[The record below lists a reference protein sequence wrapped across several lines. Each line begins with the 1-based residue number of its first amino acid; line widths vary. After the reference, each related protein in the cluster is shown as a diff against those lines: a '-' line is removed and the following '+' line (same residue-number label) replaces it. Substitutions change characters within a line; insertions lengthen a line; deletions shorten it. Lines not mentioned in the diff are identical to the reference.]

1 MAVNVKMG
9 VDIGGFKQGIQEGQN
24 ILKGLNAEMKAADA
38 EFKATG
44 NAEQQLASKTKT
56 LNSQLQVQKG
66 IADQA
71 QKALK
76 AMEESGVKPTDA
88 AYQKM
93 YATMMNATAGMNEAQ
108 AALNGLTGEEQK
120 TAKGA
125 EELTGKLDGIGKKVS
140 LQQVTSAIN
149 SITTGLENA
158 ARKAVEFGE
167 ELWNMVM
174 DSAKWADDTATQAL
188 MYGIDVE
195 EYQRMQKLVT
205 NGMDTTVES
214 MLKSQDKLTK
224 GVGKKSKEV
233 LDTLKELGVGLRSGV
248 LTDWTSWKDKDPT
261 ELFWEAGR
269 ALMGMSDAFDKEAA
283 AQTLFGRSWK
293 ELVPLFDTE
302 NGGFASLEEYKEALK
317 NTNINTEEEIKDL
330 ATLNDKWGE
339 FEGNLQ
345 TLQAKVAASM
355 APALIQATDALNG
368 FLDTILAY
376 LETEDGQALLKQLGD
391 TVASF
396 FDGLTEL
403 EPQTVVDNF
412 QTIFTSLTDGLKWIQ
427 EHSDEVV
434 NGLKTILGVFV
445 GLEIAKGVT
454 TILNLVNGLNTL
466 LGGGAAAGAASA
478 GASAGA
484 SFATGFVNAFVST
497 APILAGMLGITAI
510 AVTPAVATQKEYEAK
525 WKQKQQERMAAA
537 EEASAQ
543 NADFILEA
551 SGAVGPKFN
560 ADGTYKTGAFGF
572 LDMNPTS
579 ETARLLME
587 LSSRQNQQRAQLFSA
602 INAFGQYTNG
612 YYTTDLLT
620 QFWANPNGEQ
630 FDEATLNAML
640 QKITDAL
647 IEAEKPK
654 VPVELKTPEDSA
666 QQIVEQVGE
675 VVIPAVVQVTAVT
688 AGGAMGMGVNG
699 WPTGGGGG
707 GPLMYIKGYAN
718 GLPYV
723 PYDGLYRLHRGE
735 RVMTA
740 GTNRNYTANSNLY
753 VENMN
758 MNNGMDAQAL
768 AAAMSAQN
776 RRISAG
782 FGS

>member
-93 YATMMNATAGMNEAQ
+93 YATMMNAVAGMNEAQ

-125 EELTGKLDGIGKKVS
+125 EELTGKLDGIGKKIS

-167 ELWNMVM
+167 ELWNTIM
-174 DSAKWADDTATQAL
+174 DSARRADDTATMAE
-188 MYGIDVE
+188 MYWIDLDTF
-195 EYQRMQKLVT
+195 QRMQKLVAG
-205 NGMDTTVES
+205 GMDTSVES
-214 MLKSQDKLTK
+214 MLSSQDKLKK
-224 GVGKKSKEV
+224 GIGKGSKDV
-233 LDTLKELGVGLRSGV
+233 LSYLQELHVGLREGV
-248 LTDWTSWKDKDPT
+248 LEDWTSWKQKDPVK
-261 ELFWEAGR
+261 LFWEAGQ
-269 ALMGMSDAFDKEAA
+269 ALMAMGDAYDKEAA
-283 AQTLFGRSWK
+283 AQALFGKGWK
-293 ELVPLFDTE
+293 ELVPLFNTYH
-302 NGGFASLEEYKEALK
+302 SLEEYNAALAEQTV
-317 NTNINTEEEIKDL
+317 NDEQTIRDL
-330 ATLNDKWGE
+330 AALNDAVSKLESSWT
-339 FEGNLQ
+339 
-345 TLQAKVAASM
+345 TLKDELIGAI
-355 APALIQATDALNG
+355 APALTKGADAISGL
-368 FLDTILAY
+368 LDSLTTY
-376 LETEDGQALLKQLGD
+376 LQTEDGQKLLKTLGE

-396 FDGLTEL
+396 FDDLTKMD
-403 EPQTVVDNF
+403 PDTVVENF
-412 QTIFTSLTDGLKWIQ
+412 ESVFTSLTDGLKWIQ

-434 NGLKTILGVFV
+434 AGLKTILGVFV

-497 APILAGMLGITAI
+497 APILAAMLGITAI
-510 AVTPAVATQKEYEAK
+510 AVTPAVATQKQYEEK
-525 WKQKQQERMAAA
+525 WKKKQEERLAAA

-543 NADFILEA
+543 NADFIRDA
-551 SGAVGPKFN
+551 AGAVGPKKN
-560 ADGTYKTGAFGF
+560 ADGSYKTGAFGF

-579 ETARLLME
+579 EAAELLIA
-587 LSSRQNQQRAQLFSA
+587 LSDRNGIQRAQLFNA
-602 INAFGQYTNG
+602 IRAYGQYTNG

-620 QFWANPNGEQ
+620 QFWANPNSEQ
-630 FDEATLNAML
+630 FDEATINAMV
-640 QKITDAL
+640 QNITDAL

-688 AGGAMGMGVNG
+688 AGGKMGMGVNG

>member
-9 VDIGGFKQGIQEGQN
+9 VDIGSFKQGIQEGQN
-24 ILKGLNAEMKAADA
+24 ILKGLNAEMKATDA

-44 NAEQQLASKTKT
+44 NAEQQLAAKTKN

-76 AMEESGVKPTDA
+76 AMEEAGVKPTDA

-93 YATMMNATAGMNEAQ
+93 YATMMNATAGMNNAQ
-108 AALNGLTGEEQK
+108 AALNGLTNEEQK

-158 ARKAVEFGE
+158 AKKAVHFGE

-174 DSAKWADDTATQAL
+174 ESAKWADDTATHAL
-188 MYGIDVE
+188 MFGIDVE
-195 EYQRMQKLVT
+195 TYQRMQKLVT

-233 LDTLKELGVGLRSGV
+233 ISALNELGLGLRTGI

-261 ELFWEAGR
+261 TLFWEAGE
-269 ALMGMSDAFDKEAA
+269 ALLNMSDAFDKEAT

-293 ELVPLFDTE
+293 ELVPLFTQ
-302 NGGFASLEEYKEALK
+302 FKSQEEYNEALK
-317 NTNINTEEEIKDL
+317 KVKINSEEDVNAL
-330 ATLNDKWGE
+330 AELNDKVAELKGN
-339 FEGNLQ
+339 FE
-345 TLQAKVAASM
+345 TLSNEVWAAM
-355 APALIQATDALNG
+355 APALTNAADALNG
-368 FLDTILAY
+368 LLETVLDY
-376 LETEDGQALLKQLGD
+376 LETEEGQELLQQLGD

-403 EPQTVVDNF
+403 EPQQVVDNF
-412 QTIFTSLTDGLKWIQ
+412 ETVFTSLTDGLKWIQ
-427 EHSDEVV
+427 EHSNEVV
-434 NGLKTILGVFV
+434 DGLKAILGLFV
-445 GLEIAKGVT
+445 GLEVAKGVT

-478 GASAGA
+478 GASAGT

-497 APILAGMLGITAI
+497 APVLASMLGITAFAI
-510 AVTPAVATQKEYEAK
+510 APTVATQKEYEAK
-525 WKQKQQERMAAA
+525 WKQKQQERMVAA

-543 NADFILEA
+543 NAQFIKDA
-551 SGAVGPKFN
+551 AGAVGPKKN
-560 ADGTYKTGAFGF
+560 ADGSYKTGAFGF

-579 ETARLLME
+579 QAAELLMA
-587 LSSRQNQQRAQLFSA
+587 LSDRQGIQRAQLMSA
-602 INAFGQYTNG
+602 IRAYGQYTNG

-620 QFWANPNGEQ
+620 QCWANPNGEQ
-630 FDEATLNAML
+630 FDEATINAMV
-640 QKITDAL
+640 QNITDAL
-647 IEAEKPK
+647 IQAEKPK
-654 VPVELKTPEDSA
+654 VPVELEVPEDSKE
-666 QQIVEQVGE
+666 QIESQVPP
-675 VVIPAVVQVTAVT
+675 VTIPGYISIMGLTQ
-688 AGGAMGMGVNG
+688 GGT
-699 WPTGGGGG
+699 PKGGGGG
-707 GPLMYIKGYAN
+707 GPMMYIKGYAN

-723 PYDGLYRLHRGE
+723 PYDGYLALLHRGE
-735 RVMTA
+735 RVLTA
-740 GTNRNYTANSNLY
+740 SANRSYTYNNNNYFGNVNL
-753 VENMN
+753 
-758 MNNGMDAQAL
+758 NNGQDIDAL
-768 AAAMSAQN
+768 CNSIDRHN
-776 RRISAG
+776 RAVQSG
-782 FGS
+782 FGA